1 MADRHAPTGQRTGLP
16 ATRRTILRAG
26 LAAGLTGLA
35 LPSAAACAPAPP
47 ADALKV
53 AGGESG
59 GFYLEFATLLA
70 ASLERHGVAR
80 TASAL
85 ETGGS
90 LDNMDRL
97 ASGEATLA
105 IALSDAAADRL
116 RSQRMLALG
125 KVYENYLHCVVR
137 ADSGITGPS
146 DLAGR
151 TVAVGDPRSGTSL
164 TAARLLA
171 AAGLATAPSST
182 AHRPNPLPP
191 KTVAAV
197 ALGLNQGLAA
207 LRDGTVE
214 ALFWSGGVPTAAITA
229 FAGATRVRLLDLSAL
244 IPALRS
250 RFGAFYDRVLIRED
264 SYAGVPATWT
274 VGVANLLLCRED
286 LAAEVARSAVGLLLE
301 HSGELVPAASRGV
314 QYLSPETL
322 ISTAGVPLH
331 PGAEE
336 AYRTFHG

>member
-1 MADRHAPTGQRTGLP
+1 MTEPRGVGARPL
-16 ATRRTILRAG
+16 TRRGALRAG
-26 LAAGLTGLA
+26 LTAGLAGLV
-35 LPSAAACAPAPP
+35 LPGAAACVPGPA
-47 ADALKV
+47 ADSLTV

-70 ASLERHGVAR
+70 ASLQRHGVAH

-97 ASGEATLA
+97 ASGTATLA

-116 RSQRMLALG
+116 GTQRMLALG
-125 KVYENYLHCVVR
+125 KVYENYLHCLVR
-137 ADSGITGPS
+137 ADSGIVGAA

-164 TAARLLA
+164 TARRLLE
-171 AAGLATAPSST
+171 AAGLAAAPS
-182 AHRPNPLPP
+182 
-191 KTVAAV
+191 AV
-197 ALGLNQGLAA
+197 QLGLNQGLAA
-207 LRDGTVE
+207 LRAGTAE
-214 ALFWSGGVPTAAITA
+214 ALFWSGGVPTAAISA
-229 FAGATRVRLLDLSAL
+229 FAKATKVRLLDLSSL
-244 IPALRS
+244 VPALRA

-264 SYAGVPATWT
+264 SYEGVPATWT

-286 LAAEVARSAVGLLLE
+286 LAPDVARATVGLLLE

-336 AYRTFHG
+336 AYRAFHG

>member
-1 MADRHAPTGQRTGLP
+1 MAERRSPAGLP
-16 ATRRTILRAG
+16 PTRRTVLRAG
-26 LAAGLTGLA
+26 LAAGLAGLA
-35 LPSAAACAPAPP
+35 LPAAAACAPGAP
-47 ADALKV
+47 AEALRV
-53 AGGESG
+53 AGGEQG

-70 ASLERHGVAR
+70 ASLQRHGVAR

-90 LDNMDRL
+90 LDNLDRL
-97 ASGEATLA
+97 ASGGATLA

-116 RSQRMLALG
+116 RTQRMLALG
-125 KVYENYLHCVVR
+125 KVYENYLHCLVR
-137 ADSGITGPS
+137 ADSGIAVPA

-171 AAGLATAPSST
+171 AAGLATAPSSA
-182 AHRPNPLPP
+182 AHRPDPLPP
-191 KTVAAV
+191 RTVGAV
-197 ALGLNQGLAA
+197 GLGLNQGLAA
-207 LRDGTVE
+207 LHDGAVE
-214 ALFWSGGVPTAAITA
+214 ALFWSGGVPTAAITT
-229 FAGATRVRLLDLSAL
+229 FAGATRVRLLDLSEL
-244 IPALRS
+244 LPALRS

-286 LAAEVARSAVGLLLE
+286 LSADVARAAVGLLLE
-301 HSGELVPAASRGV
+301 HSAELVPAASRGV

-331 PGAEE
+331 PGAED
-336 AYRTFHG
+336 AYRIFHG

>member
-1 MADRHAPTGQRTGLP
+1 MAERRSP
-16 ATRRTILRAG
+16 ADPSPTRRTVLRAAM
-26 LAAGLTGLA
+26 AAGLTGLV
-35 LPSAAACAPAPP
+35 LPSAAACAPGP
-47 ADALKV
+47 AADSMTV

-70 ASLERHGVAR
+70 ASLQRHGVAR
-80 TASAL
+80 SASAL

-116 RSQRMLALG
+116 RTQRMLALG
-125 KVYENYLHCVVR
+125 KVYENYLHCLVR
-137 ADSGITGPS
+137 ADSGIVGPA

-151 TVAVGDPRSGTSL
+151 TVAVGDPHSGTSL
-164 TAARLLA
+164 TARRLLEAARLA
-171 AAGLATAPSST
+171 AAPS
-182 AHRPNPLPP
+182 
-191 KTVAAV
+191 TVQ
-197 ALGLNQGLAA
+197 LGLNQGLAA
-207 LRDGTVE
+207 LHAGTVE

-229 FAGATRVRLLDLSAL
+229 FAAGTRLRLLDLSAL

-250 RFGAFYDRVLIRED
+250 GFGAFYDRVLIRED

-286 LAAEVARSAVGLLLE
+286 LAADVARSAVDLLLE

-331 PGAEE
+331 PGAED
-336 AYRTFHG
+336 AYRAFHG